1 MWDLLTPY
9 TTPLQVPRPKMMHQF
24 IYAEC
29 TGDIDPNLFCVQKMI
44 LIIHTEGHFP
54 YGKSSLHILFNT
66 MYDLPNLMSKDP
78 KDL

>member
-1 MWDLLTPY
+1 
-9 TTPLQVPRPKMMHQF
+9 MMHQF

-54 YGKSSLHILFNT
+54 YGKSIFSAYPNT
-66 MYDLPNLMSKDP
+66 MYDLPKIQKISNLERFNRLVS
-78 KDL
+78 